1 MTNKK
6 QYYFFVL
13 FLGLQIVLLQTT
25 GCKKEYSCEGGCK
38 VVIQRD
44 SVIGPPVISPTFP
57 GCSSCK
63 AADELVLSK
72 WNFKTGNTF
81 VCGSVDNAGFIGE
94 GKAFTFFGPSAC
106 SIDSGVVFTVYLPA
120 ILDHDVYNETIN
132 NVAFYY
138 YDHHAT
144 KDIFISMSPKP
155 FTVNI
160 QSFISSTR
168 IMSGSFSGTV
178 FKPNGD
184 TAVISDGKFKI
195 KLK

>member
-1 MTNKK
+1 MTNRK

-13 FLGLQIVLLQTT
+13 FLGLQIVVLQIT
-25 GCKKEYSCEGGCK
+25 GCKKEYSCEGGCN

-44 SVIGPPVISPTFP
+44 SVIIPPVISPTFP

-63 AADELVLSK
+63 VADELLLSK

-106 SIDSGVVFTVYLPA
+106 SIDTGVVFTVYLSA
-120 ILDHDVYNETIN
+120 TLDQDIYNETIN

-138 YDHHAT
+138 YDHHAA
-144 KDIFISMSPKP
+144 KDIFISLSAKP

-168 IMSGSFSGTV
+168 IMTGSFSGTV
-178 FKPNGD
+178 FKPSGD
-184 TAVISDGKFKI
+184 TAVISDGKFKV

>member
-1 MTNKK
+1 M
-6 QYYFFVL
+6 
-13 FLGLQIVLLQTT
+13 GLQITLLQIT

-38 VVIQRD
+38 VVIPSD
-44 SVIGPPVISPTFP
+44 SVIIPPVISPTFP

-63 AADELVLSK
+63 LADELLLSK

-106 SIDSGVVFTVYLPA
+106 SIDSGVVMTVYLSA
-120 ILDHDVYNETIN
+120 ILDHDIYNETIN

-144 KDIFISMSPKP
+144 KDIFISLSPKP
-155 FTVNI
+155 FNVNL
-160 QSFISSTR
+160 QSYISSTR
-168 IMSGSFSGTV
+168 IMTGSFSGTV

>member
-1 MTNKK
+1 MANRK

-13 FLGLQIVLLQTT
+13 FLGLQIVVLQIT
-25 GCKKEYSCEGGCK
+25 GCKKEYSCEGGCN

-44 SVIGPPVISPTFP
+44 SVIIPPVISPTFP

-63 AADELVLSK
+63 VADELLLSK

-106 SIDSGVVFTVYLPA
+106 SIDTGVVFTVYLSA
-120 ILDHDVYNETIN
+120 TLDQDIYNETIN

-138 YDHHAT
+138 YDHHAA
-144 KDIFISMSPKP
+144 KDIFISLSAKP

-168 IMSGSFSGTV
+168 IMTGSFSGTV
-178 FKPNGD
+178 FKPSGD
-184 TAVISDGKFKI
+184 TAVISDGKFKV

>member
-1 MTNKK
+1 MANRK

-13 FLGLQIVLLQTT
+13 FLGLQIVVLQIT
-25 GCKKEYSCEGGCK
+25 GCKKEYSCEGGCN

-44 SVIGPPVISPTFP
+44 SVIIPPVISPTFP

-63 AADELVLSK
+63 VADELLLSK

-106 SIDSGVVFTVYLPA
+106 SIDTGIVFTVYLSA
-120 ILDHDVYNETIN
+120 TLDHDIYNETIN

-138 YDHHAT
+138 YDHHAA
-144 KDIFISMSPKP
+144 KDIFISLSAKP

-168 IMSGSFSGTV
+168 IMTGSFSGTV
-178 FKPNGD
+178 FKPSGD
-184 TAVISDGKFKI
+184 TAVISDGKFKV

>member
-13 FLGLQIVLLQTT
+13 FLGLQIVLLQAT

-44 SVIGPPVISPTFP
+44 SVIIPPISSTFP

-63 AADELVLSK
+63 VADELVLSK

-168 IMSGSFSGTV
+168 IMTGSFNGTV

-184 TAVISDGKFKI
+184 TSVISDGKFKI

>member
-1 MTNKK
+1 MANKK

-13 FLGLQIVLLQTT
+13 FLQIVLLQTT
-25 GCKKEYSCEGGCK
+25 GCKKEYSCEDGCK

-44 SVIGPPVISPTFP
+44 SVIIPPISSTFP

-63 AADELVLSK
+63 VADELLLSK

-106 SIDSGVVFTVYLPA
+106 SIDTGIVFTVYLSA
-120 ILDHDVYNETIN
+120 RLDHDIYNETVN
-132 NVAFYY
+132 NVAYYY
-138 YDHHAT
+138 YDHHAAR
-144 KDIFISMSPKP
+144 DIFISLSPKP
-155 FTVNI
+155 FSVNI
-160 QSFISSTR
+160 QSFIFSTR
-168 IMSGSFSGTV
+168 IMTGSFRGTV